1 MNFIPPVDKTEFT
14 ARQKKL
20 QKLLK
25 SGINPYQNFFVPEHS
40 IVHFLQY
47 AQNKTTEELLV
58 KKVFCSI
65 AGRILIIRNLGT
77 IKFIQI
83 QDATGKIQLFLEN
96 VPSTATLFSESA
108 NWDRG
113 DVIGIPKG
121 FLTRSKT
128 NEVTICPVQIILL
141 AKSLLPLPNKFQ
153 GLTDIELRYRKRY
166 LDLLLNADSKRVFLE
181 RSRILQAIRYFLNQ
195 ADFLEVS
202 TPILHPILGGAAA
215 RPFRTHHLVLKM
227 PLYLRVAPELYL
239 KRLIVGGLPKVYELG
254 RVFRN
259 EGMSTQHNPE
269 FTILEVYQ
277 AFANM
282 ETMMEFTENL
292 FCHIADAVYQKR
304 TFQFKKHTFELK
316 KPFIKSTMVELV
328 QTQTGIDFLQIKDF
342 AAAETIAKQHNI
354 SLLPHENTVGH
365 VLNLFFEKLVQSTLQ
380 QPTFVYQYP
389 RSISP
394 FAKLSA
400 NNPDFTD
407 RFELFI
413 AGTEYAN
420 AFSEL
425 NDPFDQQERLEA
437 QLKEQ
442 KLGNEEANEVDWD
455 YIESLHYGMP
465 PTGGLGI
472 GIDRLIMFFTNSP
485 SIKDVILFP
494 TLKPNKS

>member
-1 MNFIPPVDKTEFT
+1 M
-14 ARQKKL
+14 
-20 QKLLK
+20 
-25 SGINPYQNFFVPEHS
+25 
-40 IVHFLQY
+40 
-47 AQNKTTEELLV
+47 
-58 KKVFCSI
+58 
-65 AGRILIIRNLGT
+65 
-77 IKFIQI
+77 
-83 QDATGKIQLFLEN
+83 
-96 VPSTATLFSESA
+96 
-108 NWDRG
+108 
-113 DVIGIPKG
+113 IGIPKG

-442 KLGNEEANEVDWD
+442 KLGNEEANEVD
-455 YIESLHYGMP
+455 
-465 PTGGLGI
+465 
-472 GIDRLIMFFTNSP
+472 
-485 SIKDVILFP
+485 
-494 TLKPNKS
+494 